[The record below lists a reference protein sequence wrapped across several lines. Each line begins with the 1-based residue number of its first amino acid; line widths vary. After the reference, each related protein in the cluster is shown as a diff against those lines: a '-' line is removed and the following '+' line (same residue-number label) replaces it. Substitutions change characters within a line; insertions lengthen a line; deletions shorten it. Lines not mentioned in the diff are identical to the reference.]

1 MATECIG
8 FIGLGDMGE
17 PMAAHI
23 LAAGYPVVSCANRS
37 RAAIE
42 ALKADGLEEAPG
54 PGDVGAKADILIT
67 CVIDEAQTDAV
78 LRGPNSALSA
88 LKPGAVVII
97 TSTLSPTY
105 CQALAEEAGGSGG
118 VSATSL

>member
-1 MATECIG
+1 M
-8 FIGLGDMGE
+8 
-17 PMAAHI
+17 
-23 LAAGYPVVSCANRS
+23 
-37 RAAIE
+37 
-42 ALKADGLEEAPG
+42 
-54 PGDVGAKADILIT
+54 GAKADILIT

-105 CQALAEEAGGSGG
+105 SQALAEEAGGSGG
-118 VSATSL
+118 ESATSL